1 MQFSSINKAKATT
14 IIVAVLMLT
23 SIAAMAVPVYGQA
36 QAHGGQ
42 PVPGYEGPTTIP
54 AGQSADYTIQ
64 SLAFLSVSP
73 NPCGVGQELL
83 VNVWTTFPSGEGK
96 YQVGYKVTITH
107 PDGTTED
114 VNLKSYVA
122 DGTSWFTF
130 VPQQVGQWKFVFNF
144 AGEWFP
150 AGYYRDGQYST
161 SRTGFFAG
169 AIFNPSDYVTPA
181 TSNTVVIDVVS
192 NLIASWQ
199 SPLPNDYWTRP
210 IEPNNR
216 EWNTIAGNYP
226 WGEQMGGSN
235 AWRDEYYGPF
245 VTAPDTPHIVWKRQG
260 AIAGIIGGETGN
272 YATLSAPG
280 GGFFGGG
287 GPIAPPSVIYQG
299 RCYATYF
306 RPGVGNVAACYDLR
320 TGEVFYE
327 IPTASGGV
335 TPTHIAY
342 WAGVDA
348 SVPGAE
354 AAASLGVELHTI
366 SGGRLY
372 KINPLT
378 GQVTVNVSLPAL
390 QNFEY
395 FYRDG
400 YYLSFTPYQNI
411 QVNNSGIVLT
421 KARTGFLVNWSEQGS
436 STNFTSRIAS
446 NISVTIQLSYRTLYE
461 IGAYGDLGA
470 YDPDTG
476 ITINQNR
483 FILGGYYGS
492 SLEAVD
498 LISGR
503 ALWNWTS
510 DVNAMESAYRPTNA
524 WARHGIY
531 VAEMERGYWQAWDE
545 RTGRIL
551 WKSDMNDVPW
561 GEFWMYDLAAFEDM
575 ILGVG
580 YTGVWCLNET
590 NGAVVWHYVDPAPPF
605 ETPYNSANGT
615 IDCYSVQAIR
625 IADGKVYVCNDE
637 HTASQPATRGWGLVC
652 LDVRT
657 GQKLWKISGT
667 RMSPGPAADGY
678 MVTSSSYDGY
688 MYVLGKGK
696 SKTTVTAPLTT
707 VPKGDAVVIQGTVM
721 DMSPASPDTPC
732 IGDAYMDTWMDYL
745 HMQMPVDGLYHNV
758 TVKGVDVLLVATDSS
773 GTATS
778 IGTVTSD
785 SSGTFAKAWTP
796 PNEGLYTIT
805 AIFSGS
811 GSYGSSTAT
820 TNVNV
825 GPAPQTGGTSGG
837 GTGGQAQIDY
847 TWTILGSAIAIIIVV
862 LIVGALIM
870 MRRK

>member
-14 IIVAVLMLT
+14 VLIAVLMMT
-23 SIAAMAVPVYGQA
+23 SIAAIAIPAQA
-36 QAHGGQ
+36 QETAHGGQ
-42 PVPGYEGPTTIP
+42 PVAGYEGPTTVP
-54 AGQSADYTIQ
+54 AGQTPDYTIS

-73 NPCGVGQELL
+73 NPCGLGQELL
-83 VNVWTTFPSGEGK
+83 VNMWTTFPSGEGK

-114 VNLKSYVA
+114 VNVKSYVA
-122 DGTSWFTF
+122 DGTSWFTY
-130 VPQQVGQWKFVFNF
+130 VPQAVGTWKFVFNF

-150 AGYYRDGQYST
+150 AGYYMNGQYST
-161 SRTGFFAG
+161 TRTGAFAG

-181 TSNTVVIDVVS
+181 TSNIVTIEVVS
-192 NLIASWQ
+192 NLVASWQ

-226 WGEQMGGSN
+226 WGERLAGGAN
-235 AWRDEYYGPF
+235 AWSDEYYGPF
-245 VTAPDTPHIVWKRQG
+245 VTAPNTPHIVWKRQD

-272 YATLSAPG
+272 YATLSGPG
-280 GGFFGGG
+280 T
-287 GPIAPPSVIYQG
+287 PSVIYQG
-299 RCYATYF
+299 RCYQTATVVIDGIPTSCAVCF
-306 RPGVGNVAACYDLR
+306 DLR
-320 TGEVFYE
+320 TGQYFYQR
-327 IPTASGGV
+327 PTATGGI
-335 TPTHIAY
+335 TPNHIAY
-342 WAGVDA
+342 WSGVDT

-354 AAASLGVELHTI
+354 AAATFGVELFTV
-366 SGGRLY
+366 SGSGSNMRLY

-378 GQVTVNVSLPAL
+378 GAVTVNVSLPNLGTA
-390 QNFEY
+390 EY

-400 YYLSFTPYQNI
+400 YYLSFAPYQNI

-421 KARTGFLVNWSEQGS
+421 KARTGWLVNWSEQGS
-436 STNFTSRIAS
+436 STNFTSRIVS

-461 IGAYGDLGA
+461 IGSYGDLGA

-483 FILGGYYGS
+483 FIFGGYYGS

-510 DVNAMESAYRPTNA
+510 DVNVMESAYRPTNA

-531 VAEMERGYWQAWDE
+531 VAEMERGYWKAWDE
-545 RTGRIL
+545 RTGRVL
-551 WKSDMNDVPW
+551 WESHMNDVPW
-561 GEFWMYDLAAFEDM
+561 GEFWMYDEAAFQDM

-590 NGAVVWHYVDPAPPF
+590 NGAIVWHYVDPAPPF

-625 IADGKVYVCNDE
+625 IADGKVYVANDE
-637 HTASQPATRGWGLVC
+637 HTASQPATRGWGLTC
-652 LDVRT
+652 LDVFT
-657 GQKLWKISGT
+657 GKKLWKISGT

-678 MVTSSSYDGY
+678 MITSSNYDGY
-688 MYVLGKGK
+688 MYVLGKGQ
-696 SKTTVTAPLTT
+696 SKTTVSAPLTT
-707 VPKGDAVVIQGTVM
+707 VAKGDAVLVQGTVM
-721 DMSPASPDTPC
+721 DMSPASPNTPC
-732 IGDAYMDTWMDYL
+732 IADAYMDTWMDYL
-745 HMQMPVDGLYHNV
+745 HMQMPVDGYYHNV

-778 IGTVTSD
+778 IGTATSD
-785 SSGTFAKAWTP
+785 SSGTFAMAWTP
-796 PNEGLYTIT
+796 PNEGLYTVT

-820 TNVNV
+820 TAVNV